1 MIWAADSGGRMNRVI
16 ADTVTIVQ
24 TKIGIRPR
32 VMPGPRMVSVV
43 ATMLIAVPM
52 VPTPAMKTARFQ

>member
-1 MIWAADSGGRMNRVI
+1 MIWAADSGGRMIRVI
-16 ADTVTIVQ
+16 ADTVSIVH
-24 TKIGIRPR
+24 TKIGMRPS

-52 VPTPAMKTARFQ
+52 VPIPAMKIERFQ